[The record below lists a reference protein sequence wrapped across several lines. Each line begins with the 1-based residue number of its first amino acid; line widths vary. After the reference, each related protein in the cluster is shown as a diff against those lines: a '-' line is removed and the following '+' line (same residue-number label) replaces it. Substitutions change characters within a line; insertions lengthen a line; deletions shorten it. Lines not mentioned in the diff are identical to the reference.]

1 MKRNWKI
8 FSSTRHVFF
17 VRMKI
22 SFTLIELLIVIAI
35 IAILAA
41 LLLPALNQ
49 ARSKAREVNCINQMK
64 QLSLGAMH
72 YKLDHTVLTAYFP
85 AVTQL
90 WTYRL
95 VNDNYVQPKLYACP
109 ERDSWYDREVWRKK
123 KTVEEIGSVGDELHW
138 KFPDYGANL
147 QITGEKDGK
156 VRNPAR
162 KMWFAETYIGG
173 QGNVGINNGGFYRIW
188 YKYSNNYAF
197 GNAGPVHHQRCN
209 LIWFDGH
216 VAAIR
221 TDRIGET
228 GAIDLM
234 EQLSDNTNIQPGD

>member
-138 KFPDYGANL
+138 NFPDYGANL

-156 VRNPAR
+156 PCRGNPNRQNRRNR
-162 KMWFAETYIGG
+162 SY
-173 QGNVGINNGGFYRIW
+173 
-188 YKYSNNYAF
+188 
-197 GNAGPVHHQRCN
+197 
-209 LIWFDGH
+209 
-216 VAAIR
+216 
-221 TDRIGET
+221 
-228 GAIDLM
+228 
-234 EQLSDNTNIQPGD
+234 